1 MGDPQPNSGVRSI
14 DASRGLVRCQIDA
27 ILRLQASVWDDKA
40 RIGYIR
46 PIRLD
51 LALAI
56 RAIFSGGGRD
66 NFLREL
72 REYKRDHQRGADGI
86 DGGQLTSLRWVHNR
100 ASRQGRTAEI
110 ASRRRRAL
118 VLEDHRLARVA
129 APTAGS
135 HAGRRP
141 ELALWGGDR
150 DWVAAAAGQHAG
162 LH

>member
-40 RIGYIR
+40 RVGYIR

-86 DGGQLTSLRWVHNR
+86 DGGQLTALRWVHNQ
-100 ASRQGRTAEI
+100 ASRNGVLPRSPTVGA
-110 ASRRRRAL
+110 RAL
-118 VLEDHRLARVA
+118 ML
-129 APTAGS
+129 
-135 HAGRRP
+135 
-141 ELALWGGDR
+141 
-150 DWVAAAAGQHAG
+150 
-162 LH
+162 